1 MNFIDLE
8 RDYIIKAKKENFT
21 IKQKKNN
28 KLILLINIINLILV
42 IRFMI
47 ITMIDL
53 HTANVRFNVIF
64 LEYNLYWVLP
74 IQLLLVLP
82 NIYPIKISIKNEILI
97 IRYDL
102 RYIKIRF
109 KDLINVS
116 LKKERV
122 YYNKRHGNY
131 IFNKYDSSNEYYIKS
146 IHIEYKRKRS
156 LKKLEIPFETEL
168 ESGKQIEVL
177 NQYDVYKLINNFI
190 RKNDSKR
197 FISHLDVNP
206 DDDYILIR
214 KDDTELQEVYNSKL
228 NQIKYDVP
236 IKYILLISFVSVL
249 LFCIVTFVILK
260 LTIK

>member
-1 MNFIDLE
+1 M
-8 RDYIIKAKKENFT
+8 
-21 IKQKKNN
+21 
-28 KLILLINIINLILV
+28 
-42 IRFMI
+42 
-47 ITMIDL
+47 
-53 HTANVRFNVIF
+53 
-64 LEYNLYWVLP
+64 
-74 IQLLLVLP
+74 
-82 NIYPIKISIKNEILI
+82 
-97 IRYDL
+97 
-102 RYIKIRF
+102 
-109 KDLINVS
+109 
-116 LKKERV
+116 

-214 KDDTELQEVYNSKL
+214 EDDTELQEVYNSKL